1 MSFLIVSLVI
11 ATIKNSQSSFLHH
24 TMSDCSGDVWLGKM
38 LVAANPWKNTT
49 IVKHADA
56 NSSATI
62 DEVGM
67 FSFFVVSVD
76 VLNQAHI

>member
-1 MSFLIVSLVI
+1 
-11 ATIKNSQSSFLHH
+11 
-24 TMSDCSGDVWLGKM
+24 M
-38 LVAANPWKNTT
+38 LVAANPWKNTS

-56 NSSATI
+56 NSSTAI

-76 VLNQAHI
+76 VLNQSHI